1 MPAGDTF
8 LLEMDETPREK
19 LIDVGLGLFVQQGF
33 SVTTLAQICE
43 AARVAPHVTAGL
55 LEMTS
60 DIIVVWVHAA
70 ILDDVANALPELTQD
85 DNLVEALLVA
95 SINVIDGI
103 IGGSGVVTRDR
114 LAALAHVLNAEPELQ
129 ALSSAYRK
137 QTLAPV
143 LARKLGVTADPR
155 RVRRVVTTWSAVVA
169 GAHNPHP
176 GLRLRVDPSRDC
188 RVPELMSRCLS
199 ESYRRITGQLPP
211 PLV

>member
-1 MPAGDTF
+1 
-8 LLEMDETPREK
+8 
-19 LIDVGLGLFVQQGF
+19 
-33 SVTTLAQICE
+33 
-43 AARVAPHVTAGL
+43 
-55 LEMTS
+55 MTS

-143 LARKLGVTADPR
+143 LARKLGVTADR
-155 RVRRVVTTWSAVVA
+155 A
-169 GAHNPHP
+169 GC
-176 GLRLRVDPSRDC
+176 GGS
-188 RVPELMSRCLS
+188 
-199 ESYRRITGQLPP
+199 
-211 PLV
+211 

>member
-1 MPAGDTF
+1 
-8 LLEMDETPREK
+8 MDETPREK
-19 LIDVGLGLFVQQGF
+19 LIDGGLGLFVQQGF
-33 SVTTLAQICE
+33 SVTTLIQISE
-43 AARVAPHVTAGL
+43 AAKVSPDVAAGL

-60 DIIVVWVHAA
+60 DIVIWVNAV
-70 ILDDVANALPELTQD
+70 ILDDVANALPELTHD

-95 SINVIDGI
+95 SVNVIDGI
-103 IGGSGVVTRDR
+103 VGGMGVVTRDR

-137 QTLAPV
+137 QMLASV
-143 LARKLGVTADPR
+143 LARKLGATADPR
-155 RVRRVVTTWSAVVA
+155 RVRRAVMTWSAVVA

-176 GLRLRVDPSRDC
+176 GLRLHVDPSRDC
-188 RVPELMSRCLS
+188 RVPELMSSCLS